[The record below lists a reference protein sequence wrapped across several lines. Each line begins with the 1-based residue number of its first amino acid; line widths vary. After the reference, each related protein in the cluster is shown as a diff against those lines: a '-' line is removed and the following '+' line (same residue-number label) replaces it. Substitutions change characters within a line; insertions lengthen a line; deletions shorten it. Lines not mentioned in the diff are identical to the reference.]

1 MAHVETL
8 TTEARDHATVST
20 VDIRS
25 DSLYATVYSVATGRP
40 LGTIFAPFPGYPH
53 YRKDWQAFNLKGE
66 QLPGLVVGPRGALRK
81 ITREAY
87 AASGTDLRGLIV
99 LPALNLES

>member
-66 QLPGLVVGPRGALRK
+66 QLPGLVVGPVQNLQRPGENRWLTRHFERGGGPAFP
-81 ITREAY
+81 
-87 AASGTDLRGLIV
+87 RG
-99 LPALNLES
+99 